1 MNFDEPNCLYRECQ
15 PSKNHAFIWNEAP
28 LGSLQRTVLQLWNL
42 FDPGCVIDHLEF
54 HQHIRDLVILADD
67 GFAFSAWQDFWVF
80 LGWGGEKVTFKK
92 KNCRPYSKTNLLIL
106 APNSHSSLLDALE
119 WKAMEE
125 GHGSWRRKEK
135 GRYPRKK
142 RLKNLASPQPAR
154 GSSALCLQCLLPPHF
169 PGQGTT
175 GWFYLNCYQGKF
187 LNYTEWWGWLKKCPV
202 SQPWKKS
209 QVSYCTLLPQQF
221 RLLLGFKCLWRLFFF
236 FLLFLMRL
244 CEDMCTW
251 V

>member
-1 MNFDEPNCLYRECQ
+1 
-15 PSKNHAFIWNEAP
+15 
-28 LGSLQRTVLQLWNL
+28 
-42 FDPGCVIDHLEF
+42 
-54 HQHIRDLVILADD
+54 
-67 GFAFSAWQDFWVF
+67 
-80 LGWGGEKVTFKK
+80 
-92 KNCRPYSKTNLLIL
+92 
-106 APNSHSSLLDALE
+106 
-119 WKAMEE
+119 MEE

-142 RLKNLASPQPAR
+142 RLKNSASPQPAR

-187 LNYTEWWGWLKKCPV
+187 LNYTGWWGWLKKCPV

-236 FLLFLMRL
+236 CFLCVYVRTCALECRCIQRPEEGVRALGGGIQAIMSRPAWGLETELGSFAKIVSLHSQFKYLQICRLMKQGNSRNFTFSNAQKQNYLKDVVLWLFCSLFRHKL
-244 CEDMCTW
+244 
-251 V
+251 

>member
-1 MNFDEPNCLYRECQ
+1 MPTVKEPCIHLKWSPTWE
-15 PSKNHAFIWNEAP
+15 PSTHRTAAVKSLWPRLCDRPPRIPPAHTRSCYTGGWR
-28 LGSLQRTVLQLWNL
+28 LCLQRLTRFLSFSGV
-42 FDPGCVIDHLEF
+42 GRGESY
-54 HQHIRDLVILADD
+54 IL
-67 GFAFSAWQDFWVF
+67 
-80 LGWGGEKVTFKK
+80 KK
-92 KNCRPYSKTNLLIL
+92 KICRPYSKTNLLIL

-142 RLKNLASPQPAR
+142 RLKNSASPQPAR

-187 LNYTEWWGWLKKCPV
+187 LNYTGWWGWLKKCPV

-209 QVSYCTLLPQQF
+209 QGSYCTLLPQQF

-236 FLLFLMRL
+236 LLFLMCL